1 MYVFV
6 YVFQIFFSGLTI
18 LVCRSNFLKLPIFS
32 RNKFWKNFLLKRCGT
47 RFQNDS
53 NSLNIF
59 TILPSVVTFAH
70 SLDYVEWVRVGQIC
84 GLKKKIA
91 DIREGNQE
99 TLGLRSNV
107 FENLQMYFYKQID
120 WCKFDFLLLFLTSFL
135 SSTNK
140 VASKP
145 RNYFIA
151 PSISRYST
159 YRVGSKFLIFMPF
172 FSIFRPFF

>member
-1 MYVFV
+1 MHCTLLSSLCKVTVTRILEFHFPLILVHFFMLFKNPCFSCTNFQSNLNRIWGPKSVFV

-84 GLKKKIA
+84 GLKKK
-91 DIREGNQE
+91 
-99 TLGLRSNV
+99 
-107 FENLQMYFYKQID
+107 NLQILERAIRKLRGFGA
-120 WCKFDFLLLFLTSFL
+120 SFL
-135 SSTNK
+135 WIYK
-140 VASKP
+140 C
-145 RNYFIA
+145 
-151 PSISRYST
+151 T
-159 YRVGSKFLIFMPF
+159 Y
-172 FSIFRPFF
+172 